1 MQRCA
6 RGVRA
11 PREASSLSSSHHPRG
26 RSSLDLHSH
35 RGKQRRRSARTV
47 DQNHTRLRAWGA
59 RACRGQ
65 RAAAH
70 LRPQPHAPK
79 PGACGTCGS
88 CGSCGVPSSAAVPAS
103 GSGSCAG
110 SGSAAVQAR
119 GGPAWL
125 GGAQAQRA
133 GAAGACVSRPL
144 ARPSAPVRSAAAVSG
159 RTALQSWNAATTARR
174 RGR

>member
-47 DQNHTRLRAWGA
+47 DQTHTRLRAWGA
-59 RACRGQ
+59 RACRGYARRRIYDRSRTRRSQ
-65 RAAAH
+65 ARAARAA
-70 LRPQPHAPK
+70 RVARA
-79 PGACGTCGS
+79 ACLALPPCL
-88 CGSCGVPSSAAVPAS
+88 PPALVPALAPAPPPCRR
-103 GSGSCAG
+103 GAARP
-110 SGSAAVQAR
+110 GSAARKRSVLLRPVSASAGRKR
-119 GGPAWL
+119 GH
-125 GGAQAQRA
+125 QHR
-133 GAAGACVSRPL
+133 
-144 ARPSAPVRSAAAVSG
+144 SAAAAVSG